1 MKKIFGILSLIAI
14 MTVVFATEASAS
26 NDNSNVEFVMDM
38 GSPDFTPSVAIVPT
52 VDGSLFKPIFD
63 EPSNFVTNT
72 SADANEVATIE
83 LIDSLSNFE
92 YGLVAYHGSLERNL
106 TTGLDEP
113 LPDLTNFVNR
123 YNKQFGSTSLIDDIA
138 TNVGKF
144 TNPTLH
150 F

>member
-38 GSPDFTPSVAIVPT
+38 VSPDFTPSVAIVPT

-72 SADANEVATIE
+72 SADADEVATIE
-83 LIDSLSNFE
+83 PIVTLSNFE
-92 YGLVAYHGSLERNL
+92 YGLVASIDSAL
-106 TTGLDEP
+106 TTNLPEP
-113 LPDLTNFVNR
+113 LPDLNTYVSN
-123 YNKQFGSTSLIDDIA
+123 YNKRFGSTSLIDDIA

-144 TNPTLH
+144 TKPTLH